1 MAEPLRATF
10 FALEKRERGGVLIG
24 AMVCYLL
31 CAAALTAAL
40 IVPLLAVMGL
50 DLQDAFTGAASQTST
65 PPDPM
70 KALWIV
76 PLSFVVAFAFCVLAA
91 SFEAAC
97 LRWMIRGE
105 KPGLFG
111 LTLDA
116 DTWRVYGIYWIWL
129 LFYVVAWI
137 GFLILSALVGRL
149 FPENQIA
156 LWVVLALYACLIAL
170 GAVALAPAAAV
181 TVAERRFAFSDAVQ
195 ASEDHFSS
203 LLGSFAVLIGGQW
216 VMNYGLIA
224 AWLVWTLGGELFER
238 FAGVSDYVSFNVAYG
253 EAVVSGMS
261 EPGAAQVYWVITAAS
276 FVASFVVS
284 VLIYG
289 VNARVAL
296 LAKQEGRI
304 GAASAPA

>member
-10 FALEKRERGGVLIG
+10 FALQRRERGGVLIG
-24 AMVCYLL
+24 ATLCYLL
-31 CAAALTAAL
+31 FAAALTAAFIL
-40 IVPLLAVMGL
+40 PLFGMMGL
-50 DLQDAFTGAASQTST
+50 DLQDAFSGATPETST

-76 PLSFVVAFAFCVLAA
+76 PFGMVAAFAFCVLAA

-105 KPGLFG
+105 RPGLFG
-111 LTLDA
+111 MTLDA

-129 LFYVVAWI
+129 LFYAVAWI
-137 GFLILSALVGRL
+137 GFLILSALIGRL
-149 FPENQIA
+149 LPENQIA
-156 LWVVLALYACLIAL
+156 LWAVLAIYVCLVAL

-181 TVAERRFAFSDAVQ
+181 TVAEKRFAFAEAAQ
-195 ASEDHFSS
+195 ATEDHFSS

-216 VMNYGLIA
+216 VMNYGLGA
-224 AWLVWTLGGELFER
+224 VWLAWALEGELVER
-238 FAGVSDYVSFNVAYG
+238 FAGVSDYMSFNIKYS
-253 EAVVSGMS
+253 EAVASGLS
-261 EPGAAQVYWVITAAS
+261 KPGAAQIYWAITAVSFFAS
-276 FVASFVVS
+276 FVIS

-304 GAASAPA
+304 GAA